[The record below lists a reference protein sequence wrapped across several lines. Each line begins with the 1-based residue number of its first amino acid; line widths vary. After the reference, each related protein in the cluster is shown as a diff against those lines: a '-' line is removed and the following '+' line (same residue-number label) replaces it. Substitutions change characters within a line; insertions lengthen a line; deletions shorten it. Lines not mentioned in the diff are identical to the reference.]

1 MRTIY
6 IDQDFKCRVSVSGS
20 MTAVETDAFDGKCDT
35 YIEGYRLI
43 PEGRAWTREDG
54 VVFHGEMIAPWKP
67 YGELAAAQAEYE
79 KAQAGAADM
88 QAALEYLFGG
98 DAV

>member
-6 IDQDFKCRVSVSGS
+6 IDQDFKCRVSGSGS

-88 QAALEYLFGG
+88 QAALEVMGVRIDG
-98 DAV
+98 